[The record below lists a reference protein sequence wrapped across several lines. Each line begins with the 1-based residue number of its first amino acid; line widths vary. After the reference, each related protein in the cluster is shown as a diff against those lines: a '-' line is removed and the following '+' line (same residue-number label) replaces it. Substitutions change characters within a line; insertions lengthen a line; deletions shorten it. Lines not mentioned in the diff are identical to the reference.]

1 MTRERTGY
9 TRETM
14 LKEAIHVK
22 YRYLPQTD
30 QDKREML
37 ETLGIASVEE
47 LFTDIPE
54 QVRFKGALPIPPALS
69 ELELVKY
76 FTGLS
81 NKNDNFRTHVN
92 FLGAGVY
99 EHYIPS
105 TVNHMLLRGE
115 FYTAYTPYQPEISQ
129 GELQA
134 IFEFQ
139 TIVCELTGME
149 VANSSMYDGA
159 TSLAEAAMMAAA
171 HTGRKKVFV
180 SRAVHPEYR
189 AVMAAYAHG
198 QGVELV
204 EVSMDPQGVTD
215 LVALKAAVDDGTAA
229 VVVQYPNFFGCVE
242 DLAAIEP
249 IVHEKGALLIVSA
262 NPLAL
267 GILEAPGKLGVDIVT
282 GDMQPFG
289 IPASFGGP
297 HCGYFATT
305 SRLMRKMPGRIVGQT
320 KDENGKRGFV
330 LTLQAREQHIRREK
344 ATSNICSN
352 QALLALAA
360 SVTLTALGKQ
370 GVQEMAMMNLQKAHY
385 ARQRFQEKGFQIAF
399 GAPFFH
405 EFAVKLSKPVAEV
418 NRKLLQAGIIG
429 GYDLGRDY
437 PEFAGHTLL
446 AVTEL
451 RTKAEIDALVQE
463 MEAITRA

>member
-1 MTRERTGY
+1 M
-9 TRETM
+9 
-14 LKEAIHVK
+14 K

-37 ETLGIASVEE
+37 DTLGISSVEE
-47 LFTDIPE
+47 LFADIPE
-54 QVRFKGALPIPPALS
+54 EVRFKGALNIPEALS
-69 ELELVKY
+69 EPELVKY
-76 FTGLS
+76 FTNLAA
-81 NKNDNFRTHVN
+81 KNVNFSTHVN

-99 EHYIPS
+99 QHYTPS

-115 FYTAYTPYQPEISQ
+115 FFTAYTPYQPEISQ

-139 TIVCELTGME
+139 TMVCEMTGME

-159 TSLAEAAMMAAA
+159 TSLAEAAMMAAG
-171 HTGRKKVFV
+171 HTNKKKVIV
-180 SRAVHPEYR
+180 SRAVHPEARGVLKTY
-189 AVMAAYAHG
+189 AYG
-198 QGVELV
+198 QNVELV
-204 EVSMDPQGVTD
+204 EVGITSEGVTD
-215 LVALKAAVDDGTAA
+215 TAA
-229 VVVQYPNFFGCVE
+229 LEALIDENTGAVIVQYPNFFGNVE

-249 IVHEKGALLIVSA
+249 IAHGKGALLIVSS

-267 GILEAPGKLGVDIVT
+267 GVLEAPGKLGADIVV

-305 SRLMRKMPGRIVGQT
+305 SKLMRKMPGRIVGQT

-360 SVTLTALGKQ
+360 SIAMTALGKQ

-385 ARQRFQEKGFQIAF
+385 AKQALQAKGLEVVFTS
-399 GAPFFH
+399 PFFN
-405 EFAVKLSKPVAEV
+405 EFVVKLSKPVAEV
-418 NRKLLQAGIIG
+418 NKQLLNAGIIG
-429 GYDLGRDY
+429 GYDLGLDY
-437 PEFAGHTLL
+437 PELAGHMLL

-451 RTKAEIDALVQE
+451 RTKEEIDTLAAEL
-463 MEAITRA
+463 EAITRA

>member
-1 MTRERTGY
+1 M
-9 TRETM
+9 
-14 LKEAIHVK
+14 K

-37 ETLGIASVEE
+37 ETLGISSVEE
-47 LFTDIPE
+47 LFADIPE
-54 QVRFKGALPIPPALS
+54 EVRFKGALQIPEALS
-69 ELELVKY
+69 EPELVKY
-76 FTGLS
+76 FTGLAG
-81 NKNDNFRTHVN
+81 KNVNFTTHVN

-99 EHYIPS
+99 QHYTPS

-115 FYTAYTPYQPEISQ
+115 FFTAYTPYQPEISQ

-139 TIVCELTGME
+139 TMVCELTGME

-159 TSLAEAAMMAAA
+159 TSLAEAAMMAAG
-171 HTGRKKVFV
+171 HTGKKRVIV
-180 SRAVHPEYR
+180 SRAVHPESRSVLKTY
-189 AVMAAYAHG
+189 AYG
-198 QGVELV
+198 QNVELV
-204 EVSMDPQGVTD
+204 EVGVNSEGVTD
-215 LVALKAAVDDGTAA
+215 TEALQALVNDQTAA
-229 VVVQYPNFFGCVE
+229 VIVQYPNFFGSVE
-242 DLAAIEP
+242 DLAAIEA
-249 IVHEKGALLIVSA
+249 IAHGSGALLISSS

-267 GILEAPGKLGVDIVT
+267 GVLEAPGKLGADIVV

-305 SRLMRKMPGRIVGQT
+305 TKLMRKMPGRIVGQT

-360 SVTLTALGKQ
+360 AITLTALGKQ

-385 ARQRFQEKGFQIAF
+385 AKQALQAKGLEAAF
-399 GAPFFH
+399 TAPFFN
-405 EFAVKLSKPVAEV
+405 EFVVKLPKPVAEV
-418 NRKLLQAGIIG
+418 NKQLLAAGIIG
-429 GYDLGRDY
+429 GYDLGLDY
-437 PEFAGHTLL
+437 PELSGHTLL

-451 RTKAEIDALVQE
+451 RTKEEIDQLAQE
-463 MEAITRA
+463 LEAIARA

>member
-1 MTRERTGY
+1 M
-9 TRETM
+9 
-14 LKEAIHVK
+14 K

-37 ETLGIASVEE
+37 ETLGISSIEE
-47 LFTDIPE
+47 LFSDIPE
-54 QVRFKGALPIPPALS
+54 EVRFKGALQIPEALS
-69 ELELVKY
+69 EPELVKY

-81 NKNDNFRTHVN
+81 NKNVNFSTHVN

-99 EHYIPS
+99 QHYTPS

-115 FYTAYTPYQPEISQ
+115 FFTAYTPYQPEISQ

-139 TIVCELTGME
+139 TMVCELTGME

-159 TSLAEAAMMAAA
+159 TSLAEAAMMAAG
-171 HTGRKKVFV
+171 HTGKKRVIV
-180 SRAVHPEYR
+180 SRAVHPEARGVLKTY
-189 AVMAAYAHG
+189 AYG
-198 QGVELV
+198 QNVELV
-204 EVSMDPQGVTD
+204 EVGINSDGVTD
-215 LVALKAAVDDGTAA
+215 PQALEALINDSTAA
-229 VVVQYPNFFGCVE
+229 VIVQYPNFFGNVE
-242 DLAAIEP
+242 DMSAIES
-249 IVHEKGALLIVSA
+249 IAHGNGALLITSS

-267 GILEAPGKLGVDIVT
+267 GVLEAPGKLGADIVV

-305 SRLMRKMPGRIVGQT
+305 TKLMRKMPGRIVGQT

-360 SVTLTALGKQ
+360 SITMTALGKQ

-385 ARQRFQEKGFQIAF
+385 AKQALQAKGLEVVFAS
-399 GAPFFH
+399 PFFN

-418 NRKLLQAGIIG
+418 NKNLLAAGIIG
-429 GYDLGRDY
+429 GYDLGLDY
-437 PEFAGHTLL
+437 PEFADHMLL

-451 RTKAEIDALVQE
+451 RTKEEIDQLAQE
-463 MEAITRA
+463 LEAITRA

>member
-1 MTRERTGY
+1 M
-9 TRETM
+9 
-14 LKEAIHVK
+14 K

-37 ETLGIASVEE
+37 ETLGISSIEE
-47 LFTDIPE
+47 LFADIPE
-54 QVRFKGALPIPPALS
+54 EVRFKGALNIPEALS
-69 ELELVKY
+69 EPDLVKY
-76 FTGLS
+76 FTRLA
-81 NKNDNFRTHVN
+81 NKNVNFSTHVN

-99 EHYIPS
+99 QHYTPS

-115 FYTAYTPYQPEISQ
+115 FFTAYTPYQPEISQ

-139 TIVCELTGME
+139 TMVCELTGME

-159 TSLAEAAMMAAA
+159 TSLAEAAMMAAG
-171 HTGRKKVFV
+171 HTGKKRVIV
-180 SRAVHPEYR
+180 SRAVHPEARGVLKTY
-189 AVMAAYAHG
+189 AYG
-198 QGVELV
+198 QNVELV
-204 EVSMDPQGVTD
+204 EVGINSDGVTD
-215 LVALKAAVDDGTAA
+215 TAALEALIDENTAA
-229 VVVQYPNFFGCVE
+229 VIVQYPNFFGNVE
-242 DLAAIEP
+242 DLGAIEP
-249 IVHEKGALLIVSA
+249 IAHGKGALLITSS

-267 GILEAPGKLGVDIVT
+267 GVLEAPGKLGADIVV

-305 SRLMRKMPGRIVGQT
+305 SKLMRKMPGRIVGQT

-360 SVTLTALGKQ
+360 SIAMTALGKQ

-385 ARQRFQEKGFQIAF
+385 AKNALQAKGLEIVFTS
-399 GAPFFH
+399 PFFN
-405 EFAVKLSKPVAEV
+405 EFVVKLNKPVAEV
-418 NRKLLQAGIIG
+418 NKGLLDAGIIG
-429 GYDLGRDY
+429 GYDLGLDY
-437 PEFAGHTLL
+437 PEFANHTLL

-451 RTKAEIDALVQE
+451 RTKEEIDTLAAEL
-463 MEAITRA
+463 EAITRA

>member
-1 MTRERTGY
+1 M
-9 TRETM
+9 
-14 LKEAIHVK
+14 K

-37 ETLGIASVEE
+37 ETLGITSIDE
-47 LFTDIPE
+47 LFADIPE
-54 QVRFKGALPIPPALS
+54 EVRFKGALHIPEALS
-69 ELELVKY
+69 EPDLVKY
-76 FTGLS
+76 FTRLA
-81 NKNDNFRTHVN
+81 NQNVNFSTHVN

-99 EHYIPS
+99 QHYTPS

-115 FYTAYTPYQPEISQ
+115 FFTAYTPYQPEISQ

-139 TIVCELTGME
+139 TMVCELTGME

-159 TSLAEAAMMAAA
+159 TSLAEAAMMAAG
-171 HTGRKKVFV
+171 HTGKKRVIV
-180 SRAVHPEYR
+180 SRAVHPEARGVLKTY
-189 AVMAAYAHG
+189 AYG
-198 QGVELV
+198 QNVELV
-204 EVSMDPQGVTD
+204 EVGTNSDGVTD
-215 LVALKAAVDDGTAA
+215 PAALEALIDDNTAA
-229 VVVQYPNFFGCVE
+229 VIVQYPNFFGNVE

-249 IVHEKGALLIVSA
+249 IAHGKGALLIASS
-262 NPLAL
+262 NPLSL
-267 GILEAPGKLGVDIVT
+267 GVLEAPGKLGADIVV

-305 SRLMRKMPGRIVGQT
+305 TKLMRKMPGRIVGQT

-360 SVTLTALGKQ
+360 AITLTALGKN

-385 ARQRFQEKGFQIAF
+385 AKKALEAKGLEVVNAS
-399 GAPFFH
+399 PFFN
-405 EFAVKLSKPVAEV
+405 EFIVKLNKPVADV
-418 NRKLLQAGIIG
+418 NKKLLSAGIIG
-429 GYDLGRDY
+429 GYDLGLDY
-437 PEFAGHTLL
+437 PELAQHTLI

-451 RTKAEIDALVQE
+451 RTKEEIDTLAAEL
-463 MEAITRA
+463 EAITRA